1 MSVKQNEKNT
11 TTGCRD
17 ITPGDRLTI
26 GGVEF
31 AVLDKRPDG
40 SVFVV
45 AVKNQFESQFGHSND
60 YFKSHLRYATENWLH
75 DWVEKNV
82 IDWAHILPRE
92 IDLTTLDGHKYGK
105 EMVTVAPLTM
115 DEARQYA
122 KIIPDPDDWSWLITG
137 WDAPRNGAKCALLVY
152 SDGDWGHS
160 GCYSVSGVRPAM
172 VLSPEFFDPDKEY
185 KVPEEAAGSLDD
197 QPVHILVRDC
207 NGKRQT
213 ISFDNAAA
221 CVAELSSE
229 DQTVIDCENDEILL
243 VALGDMVLYCQLTG
257 GGLDAE
263 DIVGFFA

>member
-1 MSVKQNEKNT
+1 MSTKQSNEKGT
-11 TTGCRD
+11 DVCLD

-40 SVFVV
+40 SV
-45 AVKNQFESQFGHSND
+45 
-60 YFKSHLRYATENWLH
+60 
-75 DWVEKNV
+75 
-82 IDWAHILPRE
+82 
-92 IDLTTLDGHKYGK
+92 
-105 EMVTVAPLTM
+105 
-115 DEARQYA
+115 
-122 KIIPDPDDWSWLITG
+122 
-137 WDAPRNGAKCALLVY
+137 
-152 SDGDWGHS
+152 
-160 GCYSVSGVRPAM
+160 

-197 QPVHILVRDC
+197 QLVHILVRDC

-257 GGLDAE
+257 GGLDVE